1 METASQI
8 LQNTGNANLAY
19 GTGGGLGTAA
29 PVGVFDIGK
38 DNGFDTL
45 AKYQMLK
52 KKDEFDAMKK
62 EADELYKSAR
72 ELDLSTDKLLE
83 IDRTELVDNYI
94 PKIKD
99 YLIKNPYAL
108 NPKTPEQIKQNL
120 EIKRLIDDFKDAK
133 AKAQTRYVLKP
144 QVDKAVAESVDDREG
159 MTSWYTPQFDKP
171 LGYVTP
177 YKKLYKYDKELSKGG
192 DETTEVEV
200 YDPNGTT
207 KTNRAITTNL
217 ATTYNKANSLLDG
230 TDKNITKYVDDTYKA
245 YLNANALVLEEKAN
259 LIQQGKPEEAEKI
272 QPYLTREIN
281 AANNYITD
289 YNTLH
294 PKTPI
299 PLFSTDKPLDARG
312 LFILENIIA
321 NVKQTKISENKSV
334 SEFHTEEQRAELAR
348 LKAELSASNG
358 GSESQGYIVNALTT
372 YYPSDSEEIKMYN
385 NATDKYKNEDKTGGQ
400 PVFFDEKPYPNQEV
414 RYDKETGRVF
424 TKIPSGKLLE
434 YIGNSWVEAKQSKE
448 ISIDDKILKNY
459 APKDGIFKEA
469 KLDGNRLKLTYTVKG
484 DKGDNE
490 VYVFVNR
497 MDYLKN
503 IADNKGGYD
512 ATMTWLKSKGIT
524 NLNDDAQYYK
534 AVELILA
541 NPDKGAQP
549 QGGKTP
555 EGTKPN
561 SLNATKRKGK

>member
-62 EADELYKSAR
+62 EADDLYNAALKI
-72 ELDLSTDKLLE
+72 DLSTNELLD
-83 IDRTELVDNYI
+83 IDRKELQDKYI
-94 PKIKD
+94 PKVTELLLK
-99 YLIKNPYAL
+99 YPHAL
-108 NPKTPEQIKQNL
+108 KPRTPEEMKQNL
-120 EIKRLIDDFKDAK
+120 EVQKAIDEFKDFKAK
-133 AKAQTRYVLKP
+133 SQTRYVIKP
-144 QVDKAVAESVDDREG
+144 KVDKDIAENVDDRES
-159 MTSWYTPQFDKP
+159 MNSWYAPQFEKAG
-171 LGYVTP
+171 GYITP
-177 YKKLYKYDKELSKGG
+177 FKKLYKYDKALSKGE
-192 DETTEVEV
+192 DETTKLAL
-200 YDPNGTT
+200 YDANGTT
-207 KTNRAITTNL
+207 KTDREITTNL
-217 ATTYNKANSLLDG
+217 ATTYNKSNSIADG
-230 TDKNITKYVDDTYKA
+230 NDSNVNKYIKDNYDA
-245 YLNANALVLEEKAN
+245 YLKANAMVLEEKAN
-259 LIQQGKPEEAEKI
+259 LVQQGKLEEAEKI
-272 QPYLTREIN
+272 QPYLIREIN

-294 PKTPI
+294 PNKII
-299 PLFSTDKPLDARG
+299 PLFSTDKPLDPRG

-321 NVKQTKISENKSV
+321 NVKQTRISEDPNLSDKYKF
-334 SEFHTEEQRAELAR
+334 EQAENQREELVR
-348 LKAELSASNG
+348 LKAELAASNG
-358 GSESQGYIVNALTT
+358 GNESQGYIVNALTT

-549 QGGKTP
+549 QGAKPTKKKLP
-555 EGTKPN
+555 GT
-561 SLNATKRKGK
+561 

>member
-62 EADELYKSAR
+62 EADDLYNAALKI
-72 ELDLSTDKLLE
+72 DLSTNELLD
-83 IDRTELVDNYI
+83 IDRKELQDKYI
-94 PKIKD
+94 PKVTELLLK
-99 YLIKNPYAL
+99 YPHAL
-108 NPKTPEQIKQNL
+108 KPRTPEEMKQNL
-120 EIKRLIDDFKDAK
+120 EVQKAIDEFKDFKAK
-133 AKAQTRYVLKP
+133 SQTRYVIKP
-144 QVDKAVAESVDDREG
+144 KVDKDIAENVDDRES
-159 MTSWYTPQFDKP
+159 MNSWYAPQFEKAG
-171 LGYVTP
+171 GYITP
-177 YKKLYKYDKELSKGG
+177 FKKLFKYDKELSKGG
-192 DETTEVEV
+192 DETTEVEI

-207 KTNRAITTNL
+207 KTKRAITTNIF
-217 ATTYNKANSLLDG
+217 TTYNKANSIADG
-230 TDKNITKYVDDTYKA
+230 NDANINKYIKDNYDA
-245 YLNANALVLEEKAN
+245 YLKANAMVLEEKAN
-259 LIQQGKPEEAEKI
+259 LVQQGKLEEAEKI
-272 QPYLTREIN
+272 QPYLIREIN

-294 PKTPI
+294 PNKII
-299 PLFSTDKPLDARG
+299 PLFSTDKPLDPRG

-321 NVKQTKISENKSV
+321 NVKQTRISEDPNLSDKYKF
-334 SEFHTEEQRAELAR
+334 EQAENQREELVR
-348 LKAELSASNG
+348 LKAELAASNG
-358 GSESQGYIVNALTT
+358 GNESQGYIVNALTT

-549 QGGKTP
+549 QGAKPTKKKLP
-555 EGTKPN
+555 GT
-561 SLNATKRKGK
+561 